1 MKAYLSDVG
10 LDVTESGFPENDS
23 IVGQRDV
30 NGFHQELIIDLDLFN
45 KDGTIKEIKDK
56 KALEKAITFTSKF
69 KTPDVDDLPF

>member
-10 LDVTESGFPENDS
+10 FDVTESGFPENDS